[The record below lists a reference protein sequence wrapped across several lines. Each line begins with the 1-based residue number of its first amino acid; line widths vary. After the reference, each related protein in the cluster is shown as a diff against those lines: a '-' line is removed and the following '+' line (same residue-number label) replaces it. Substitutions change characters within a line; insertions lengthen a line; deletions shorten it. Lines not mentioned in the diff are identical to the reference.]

1 MKKVTSVEEYIEL
14 HSNFSNLL
22 EELRTIVL
30 TTELEEFIK
39 WSSPVYSLNGK
50 NVLGFGAF
58 KHHAGIWFFQGV
70 FLKDEHNKLV
80 NAQKEKT
87 KGLRQW
93 RFEKNELTD
102 VKLII
107 AYILE
112 AIENQKLGKEI
123 KPDRNKTFKIP
134 ELIESKVKT
143 DKHFKKCFNALSY
156 GKQREYSEYIT
167 EAKRET
173 TKITRLEK
181 ITPLIEAG
189 KGLHDKYKNC

>member
-1 MKKVTSVEEYIEL
+1 LKKVTSVEEYIEL
-14 HSNFSNLL
+14 HANFSKLL
-22 EELRTIVL
+22 AELRAIVL
-30 TTELEEFIK
+30 TTELEESVK

-50 NVLGFGAF
+50 NILGLGGF
-58 KHHAGIWFFQGV
+58 KHHACIWFFQGV

-80 NAQKEKT
+80 NAQEGKT

-93 RFEKNELTD
+93 RFEINELID
-102 VKLII
+102 NKLIK
-107 AYILE
+107 AYIVE

-123 KPDRNKTFKIP
+123 KPDRNKAFKIP
-134 ELIESKVKT
+134 ELIENKMNTNEK
-143 DKHFKKCFNALSY
+143 FRNCFNTLTLS
-156 GKQREYSEYIT
+156 KQREYSEYIT

-181 ITPLIEAG
+181 ISPLIEAG